1 MPGRPGRGSP
11 DAVDR
16 MIPIAPTPER
26 WYCLRTGPRQEDL
39 AARNLARLGTVMT
52 FLPRIRFRRAT
63 RRGPVWF
70 TEPLFPRYLFAR
82 FDRTQSQRFVLH
94 THGVTGWV
102 HFGES
107 PAEIPEAVLTRLR
120 DELGEQEIKVFDQP
134 LQPGDKATVVSGP
147 MQGIEVVVRQLL
159 PSPER
164 VRVLLEFLGREMEV
178 EMHRD
183 NLAIPR
189 HHPLLRPPSSPNR
202 KP

>member
-1 MPGRPGRGSP
+1 MTLIEPA
-11 DAVDR
+11 D
-16 MIPIAPTPER
+16 ER

-39 AARNLARLGTVMT
+39 ASRNLSRLSGVST

-82 FDRTQSQRFVLH
+82 FDRAKSQRYVLH

-102 HFGES
+102 HFGDT
-107 PAEIPEAVLTRLR
+107 PADIPDATLMRLR
-120 DELGEQEIKVFDQP
+120 DELGEKEIKIFDQP
-134 LQPGDKATVVSGP
+134 LQPGDQATVVAGP
-147 MQGIEVVVRQLL
+147 MQGIEVVVRHLL

-183 NLAIPR
+183 NLALPKQ
-189 HHPLLRPPSSPNR
+189 HPLLRTPAGPKRHP
-202 KP
+202 